1 MLRFVKILFAVTAL
15 TVIAAEA
22 PNSRS
27 LRSQPSRR
35 NHFFARQVAE
45 IAATDAVTPY
55 PSADELKPELPF
67 EEVGNNFSQEE
78 QIFGQAD
85 AVNGPPSA
93 KQDPKLRQSEHI
105 EPQIFE
111 TNFRTKIDVSDETVE
126 LAAGEEVT
134 TSSRLI
140 DRRRFINRRP
150 AKLLGKP
157 RVQLEELHVQIMFLC
172 ISDLRMSATSAYYLK
187 CRHWETCLQIN
198 DECSMNDDTIQYD
211 RDSKSYTDQS

>member
-55 PSADELKPELPF
+55 PSADELKPGLPF
-67 EEVGNNFSQEE
+67 EEVGNNFNQEE

-93 KQDPKLRQSEHI
+93 KQDPKLGQSEHI

-111 TNFRTKIDVSDETVE
+111 TNFRTKIDASDETVE

-150 AKLLGKP
+150 AKLRQKSVTT
-157 RVQLEELHVQIMFLC
+157 RQT
-172 ISDLRMSATSAYYLK
+172 LRPHLIPDTLSFYL
-187 CRHWETCLQIN
+187 TQ
-198 DECSMNDDTIQYD
+198 
-211 RDSKSYTDQS
+211 